1 MDSYIL
7 ITLIFFWGLV
17 HSIIA
22 SLRVK
27 ELIKKKLGERAF
39 RYYRLVYNIFAGI
52 SFLPILRLLFIMRD
66 FHLYSIPKP
75 WVIFSMFAQFVSL
88 MVLMIGLKQTGALE
102 FLGMHVFVSGKNK
115 AETQYLNTGGLFKII
130 RHPLYSAGFVL
141 MWCSPVMT
149 RNSLLVTICLSIYM
163 LVGAIFEERKLII
176 EYGDIYRDYR
186 KKVPMLIPCLK
197 WNK

>member
-66 FHLYSIPKP
+66 FQLYSIPKP
-75 WVIFSMFAQFVSL
+75 WVIFTMFAQFVSL